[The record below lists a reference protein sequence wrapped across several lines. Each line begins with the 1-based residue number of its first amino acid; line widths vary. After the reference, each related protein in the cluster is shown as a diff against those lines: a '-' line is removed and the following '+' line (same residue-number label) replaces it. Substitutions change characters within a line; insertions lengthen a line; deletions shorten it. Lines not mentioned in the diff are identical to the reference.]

1 MKILPTQRQFRR
13 AQFRFTVRV
22 FGILAIVLAVFAAI
36 VAVHYLLDWLFASA
50 TPTVIEPLKPP
61 SLMPISTES
70 APDP

>member
-36 VAVHYLLDWLFASA
+36 VAVHYLLDW
-50 TPTVIEPLKPP
+50 
-61 SLMPISTES
+61 
-70 APDP
+70 